1 MSNSQ
6 PTILLVD
13 DERRVLS
20 SLTRCLAR
28 LGVNLVDYSCP
39 QQALEFA
46 AENRPDL
53 VISDQR
59 MPIMQGSQ
67 MLSEIKTIWPDIHT
81 IILSGY
87 SDLESLSDAFNRR
100 IIDRFI
106 SKPWDNNELRM
117 VVTAALREQGLFGF
131 SGEKNTSVTTD
142 FHGMHSANPA
152 MYRLFERIT
161 KSARANIPIFISGET
176 GTGKELVARACHLE
190 SPRKSQ
196 PFIAINCANFNENL
210 IESQLFGHM
219 KGAFTGAT
227 ADHQG
232 LMAAAGQ
239 GTLFLD
245 EVTTLPL
252 SLQAKLLRVIQER
265 EFSPV
270 GSHQSYPFVAQLLTA
285 SSTTLAKAVELGQFR
300 EDLYYRLNVIPLQ
313 LPPLRDRGDDV
324 VIMAEYFLRF
334 FARQESKVFNGF
346 SEDAEVFLRQYP
358 WPGNVRQL
366 ENLVHSI
373 VVLAD
378 QRIVDGAM
386 LGSAIEGGSL
396 LKDAEGS
403 LLRDAEGSYSS
414 LKYAEGSYSSL
425 KDAEGSLLR
434 DAEGSYSSLKDAEG
448 SCSSLKDADGSLLR
462 KAEGSL
468 LRQADG
474 SLLKQANGSLASG
487 SGGVKP
493 LWQVEKNTIEDAIAS
508 CGGNIPKAAALLEVS
523 PSTIYR
529 KQKHW

>member
-59 MPIMQGSQ
+59 MPRMQGSQ
-67 MLSEIKTIWPDIHT
+67 MLSEIKTIWPDIQT

-100 IIDRFI
+100 VIDRFI

-117 VVTAALREQGLFGF
+117 VVSAALREQGLFGF
-131 SGEKNTSVTTD
+131 SAEKNTPVTTD
-142 FHGMHSANPA
+142 FHGMLSANPA

-176 GTGKELVARACHLE
+176 GTGKELVAKACHLE

-210 IESQLFGHM
+210 IESQLFGHK

-285 SSTTLAKAVELGQFR
+285 SSTTLADAVELGQFR

-324 VIMAEYFLRF
+324 VIMAEHFLQF
-334 FARQESKVFNGF
+334 FARQEKKVFNGF
-346 SEDAEVFLRQYP
+346 SEDAGVFLRQYP

-378 QRIVDGAM
+378 QRIVDKAM
-386 LGSAIEGGSL
+386 LSSALEGSSLRHADGSLLRDAEGSSLRHADGSLLRDAEGSSLRQADGSSSLRDAEGSL

-403 LLRDAEGSYSS
+403 SLR
-414 LKYAEGSYSSL
+414 
-425 KDAEGSLLR
+425 
-434 DAEGSYSSLKDAEG
+434 
-448 SCSSLKDADGSLLR
+448 
-462 KAEGSL
+462 
-468 LRQADG
+468 
-474 SLLKQANGSLASG
+474 QANGSLASG
-487 SGGVKP
+487 SGGVQP
-493 LWQVEKNTIEDAIAS
+493 LWQVEKITIEDAIAS

>member
-1 MSNSQ
+1 MNNSQ

-46 AENRPDL
+46 ADNRPDL

-59 MPIMQGSQ
+59 MPQMQGSQ
-67 MLSEIKTIWPDIHT
+67 MLDEIKSLWPDVQT

-100 IIDRFI
+100 VIDRFI

-117 VVTAALREQGLFGF
+117 VVSAAHREQGLFGF
-131 SGEKNTSVTTD
+131 NSEKSPSVTAN
-142 FHGMHSANPA
+142 FHGMLSTNPA
-152 MYRLFERIT
+152 VYRLFERIT

-176 GTGKELVARACHLE
+176 GTGKELVAKACHLE

-196 PFIAINCANFNENL
+196 PFIAINCANFNEHL
-210 IESQLFGHM
+210 IESQLFGHK

-232 LMAAAGQ
+232 LFAAAGQ

-252 SLQAKLLRVIQER
+252 PLQAKLLRVIQER
-265 EFSPV
+265 EFTPV
-270 GSHQSYPFVAQLLTA
+270 GSHQTQPFTAQLLTA
-285 SSTTLAKAVELGQFR
+285 SSTTLAEAVERGQFR
-300 EDLYYRLNVIPLQ
+300 EDLYYRLNVIPLR
-313 LPPLRDRGDDV
+313 LPPLRDRGEDV
-324 VIMAEYFLRF
+324 VIMAEHFLQL
-334 FARQESKVFNGF
+334 FARREKKVFKGF
-346 SEDAEVFLRQYP
+346 SEDAKGFLRQYH

-366 ENLVHSI
+366 ENLTHSI

-378 QRIVDGAM
+378 KRIVDAAM
-386 LGSAIEGGSL
+386 LRSALDIDVKGSVNGSVNGLVNGSVNGLVNPSSGIGEAGGT
-396 LKDAEGS
+396 
-403 LLRDAEGSYSS
+403 R
-414 LKYAEGSYSSL
+414 
-425 KDAEGSLLR
+425 
-434 DAEGSYSSLKDAEG
+434 
-448 SCSSLKDADGSLLR
+448 
-462 KAEGSL
+462 
-468 LRQADG
+468 
-474 SLLKQANGSLASG
+474 QANGAQQASG
-487 SGGVKP
+487 AAHTGGASYTSGASYTGNAGRKAGSSVGAVMP

-508 CGGNIPKAAALLEVS
+508 CGGNVPRAAALLEVS

-529 KQKHW
+529 KQKHWLA